1 MQNAFKVTD
10 NRNIH
15 DILAAY
21 DWQLGISTL
30 KESTGVFCRFFN
42 SNFNRK

>member
-1 MQNAFKVTD
+1 MQYAFKVTD

-21 DWQLGISTL
+21 DWQLEISTL
-30 KESTGVFCRFFN
+30 KESTGVFCRFFK
-42 SNFNRK
+42 FQF